1 MRCSMCG
8 DTGVYE
14 TGNNDL
20 PCGCPAGA
28 KALFNIAGV
37 VGQVTG
43 EEVRRHFLNG
53 SPDPIAPG
61 RAEDLP
67 GRKKSEPEKGHPSDF
82 VEL

>member
-1 MRCSMCG
+1 MTRSECPRCG
-8 DTGVYE
+8 GTGIYE

-20 PCGCPAGA
+20 PCDCPAGA
-28 KALFNIAGV
+28 KALFNVAGV

-53 SPDPIAPG
+53 SPEPIRRDV

-67 GRKKSEPEKGHPSDF
+67 GR
-82 VEL
+82 VAAL